1 MRLAGQTSTS
11 TTPHGRQSS
20 TPPNPASRTSG
31 STGLPYFARAKTFLN
46 PRNPAKSRASSLPG
60 GEGSRGHAGGYFI
73 THREV
78 KTPGALACASDFS
91 QTGDMT
97 IIARVD
103 GETPEQTCLSVMKET
118 QEWISAPSNP
128 VQCVTN
134 YPNGDGG
141 ALLVVP
147 APEDMTQEQACR
159 ALGAALPPD
168 DSP

>member
-1 MRLAGQTSTS
+1 MTIEFAEDDIREAFAEISFDRPVSRIVSGAKRRQHRR
-11 TTPHGRQSS
+11 TTAFGAI
-20 TPPNPASRTSG
+20 PAV
-31 STGLPYFARAKTFLN
+31 GLLT
-46 PRNPAKSRASSLPG
+46 
-60 GEGSRGHAGGYFI
+60 AGGYFI

-78 KTPGALACASDFS
+78 KTPGALACAADFS

-103 GETPEQTCLSVMKET
+103 GETPEQTCLRVMKET
-118 QEWISAPSNP
+118 QQWVSAPSNP